1 MATEVIKTIKS
12 TGGDYT
18 SLEAFLSGEARDL
31 VSADEIAVAE
41 VYISF
46 DYVAMNTTSQ
56 AWVTDDTRKIIIR
69 NATDF
74 FHSGKINQG
83 IKLVTSPTTYF
94 LVLQSGHHMLI
105 EGVELTGDSAASSFI
120 YENGASLE
128 VKKCLIH
135 DINGSFSA
143 SSGLK
148 LLENCVVW
156 QVAGYIAYGL
166 VFFWYDLT
174 KVVNCSIYADGVG
187 VYSNQIILSDCVCY
201 NTVIY
206 NTTIGGYDNFYS
218 CTGDYNASNDTSAPG
233 TNVIDNITLSNLG
246 WNVSPGSED
255 LNIGSDSVLIDA
267 GIGHNFNSAIP
278 TTDIAG
284 NERGLDVCTIGAFE
298 YVSGTT
304 SPEYA
309 SVISEKVNT
318 ISEFQKEGLFS
329 STLSEKTNLISGFE
343 KQAEIS
349 SVVTETATV
358 TSAGT
363 STEFE
368 EYSYTSDINEI
379 IALNT
384 EKEKTSYYA
393 SIINETAS
401 LSTEFEKNINHVSD
415 INEIIAL
422 NTEFEK
428 NINHTSYINETAS
441 LSTEFEKNINHTSYI
456 NETIEIT
463 SYGSATESASYS
475 SIINETA
482 SLSTEFEKNI
492 NHTSYI
498 NETIDLNSQAEK
510 NINHVSD
517 INEIIALNTEKEKTS
532 YYASYINETVFLTS
546 TTSSFE
552 EYSYISKI
560 SEEIHSF
567 SEGTKTFSENKE
579 FFASVFLSSESFKMS
594 EYSSFIQEYLVLSL
608 KEEENLFIFVDGNT
622 KSLYDGNTKSLY
634 DGNTFNMYNGFI
646 KEEK

>member
-1 MATEVIKTIKS
+1 MANEVIKTIKS

-69 NATDF
+69 NAPGV
-74 FHSGKINQG
+74 FHNGHMNQG
-83 IKLVTSPTTYF
+83 IKLVTSSTTYF

-135 DINGSFSA
+135 DIGKSFSV

-156 QVAGYIAYGL
+156 RVADYIAYG
-166 VFFWYDLT
+166 YDIT
-174 KVVNCSIYADGVG
+174 KVVNCSIYADGFWVFG
-187 VYSNQIILSDCVCY
+187 NQIILGDCVCY

-206 NTTIGGYDNFYS
+206 NATIGGYDNFYS

-284 NERGLDVCTIGAFE
+284 NERGLDICTIGAFE

-329 STLSEKTNLISGFE
+329 STISEKTNLISGIT

-349 SVVTETATV
+349 SVLAETSNIISVGSASEE
-358 TSAGT
+358 TS
-363 STEFE
+363 
-368 EYSYTSDINEI
+368 YSSVVS
-379 IALNT
+379 
-384 EKEKTSYYA
+384 EKTNIVSDGFKQAQSENIVSEQTNIESLSEKTGYYA
-393 SIINETAS
+393 SVISETTNITS
-401 LSTEFEKNINHVSD
+401 SGSTEDFEVH
-415 INEIIAL
+415 
-422 NTEFEK
+422 F
-428 NINHTSYINETAS
+428 
-441 LSTEFEKNINHTSYI
+441 
-456 NETIEIT
+456 
-463 SYGSATESASYS
+463 YS
-475 SIINETA
+475 SIVAEKTNLETTFFKGA
-482 SLSTEFEKNI
+482 VKDSSISEDTN
-492 NHTSYI
+492 
-498 NETIDLNSQAEK
+498 LNSEFYKA
-510 NINHVSD
+510 
-517 INEIIALNTEKEKTS
+517 A
-532 YYASYINETVFLTS
+532 FLTS
-546 TTSSFE
+546 VISEPSFYSSDFYKAINYQSIISERVNLISIIAGGLLVRPVLNTSIEIE
-552 EYSYISKI
+552 EDRLTLLLTEDKYSYGI
-560 SEEIHSF
+560 E
-567 SEGTKTFSENKE
+567 
-579 FFASVFLSSESFKMS
+579 
-594 EYSSFIQEYLVLSL
+594 Q
-608 KEEENLFIFVDGNT
+608 
-622 KSLYDGNTKSLY
+622 
-634 DGNTFNMYNGFI
+634 
-646 KEEK
+646 